1 MLIWRRS
8 LLVGGS
14 FEDER
19 QQGFEV
25 AWQPDMDV
33 FELPD
38 EFVLSLSLPGVRPED
53 AEVSV
58 VGRSL
63 VIAGERRFSV
73 PPGAIAHQIESPR
86 GRFQRRVRLPANADV
101 TAISSQMSD
110 GQLVLRIAKSAPR
123 SMRVPITRHR

>member
-19 QQGFEV
+19 QPGLEV

-33 FELPD
+33 FELPE
-38 EFVLSLSLPGVRPED
+38 EFLLSLSLPGVRPED
-53 AEVSV
+53 VDVTVVS
-58 VGRSL
+58 RSL
-63 VIAGERRFSV
+63 LITGERRFAV
-73 PPGAIAHQIESPR
+73 PPGAIAHQIEAPR
-86 GRFQRRVRLPANADV
+86 GRFQRRVRLPVNADV